1 MEMVAEMME
10 EGEGQRARNG
20 GRKKDEKEEE
30 RRRKRANYLYADF
43 LCFIVMI
50 KIVFLFSSIV

>member
-20 GRKKDEKEEE
+20 GRKN
-30 RRRKRANYLYADF
+30 NYLP
-43 LCFIVMI
+43 
-50 KIVFLFSSIV
+50 S